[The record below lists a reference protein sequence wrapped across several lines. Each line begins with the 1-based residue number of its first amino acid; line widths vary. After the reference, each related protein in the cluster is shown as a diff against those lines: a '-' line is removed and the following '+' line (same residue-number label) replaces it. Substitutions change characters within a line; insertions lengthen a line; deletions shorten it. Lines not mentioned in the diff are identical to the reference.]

1 MANHISEPYLPH
13 VPSELNVR
21 KINKIREAAIELAH
35 LLEDVP
41 DARYKALAKTSLEE
55 STMWAVKGHSIAKEN

>member
-13 VPSELNVR
+13 VPGEVNVR

-35 LLEDVP
+35 LLEEVP
-41 DARYKALAKTSLEE
+41 DPRYRALAKTSLEE
-55 STMWAVKGHSIAKEN
+55 STMWAVKGHALAKES